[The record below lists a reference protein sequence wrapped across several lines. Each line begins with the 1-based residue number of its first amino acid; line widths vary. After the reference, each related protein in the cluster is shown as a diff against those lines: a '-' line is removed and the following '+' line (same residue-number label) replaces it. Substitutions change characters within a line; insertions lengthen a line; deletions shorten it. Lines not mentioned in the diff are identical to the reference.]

1 LSPETREKVSKHS
14 VSAGELAGLFA
25 LFPKLREKSRAKTG
39 HNYPIV
45 LIQQAGLDGFW
56 VQVLEKEGVSKT
68 TREFILR

>member
-1 LSPETREKVSKHS
+1 M
-14 VSAGELAGLFA
+14 FA